1 MQRIVGHKDK
11 AIYAWLTYTNLIVNL
26 QTVTI
31 AEEALL
37 SPHIVK

>member
-1 MQRIVGHKDK
+1 MHGL
-11 AIYAWLTYTNLIVNL
+11 LTQNLIVNL